1 MKLRYSRHLLKSPE
15 VMASTL
21 NAPEPSSYASIPM
34 KSAPPALQGARP
46 GDEVDIEAT
55 FKVTSVSEDTI
66 SGELSN
72 VFADGESSEEV
83 DDGVDLSDSAIQTK
97 KRAPVVATEP
107 EEEEAV

>member
-1 MKLRYSRHLLKSPE
+1 
-15 VMASTL
+15 MASTL

-55 FKVTSVSEDTI
+55 FKVTSVSEDMI

-72 VFADGESSEEV
+72 VFADGESSDEV
-83 DDGVDLSDSAIQTK
+83 DDEVDLSDSAVEK
-97 KRAPVVATEP
+97 KKMGPKFAPGDQ
-107 EEEEAV
+107 EAEA